1 MKTPFNFCCLLN
13 VHMLPRNS
21 TAIYTDL
28 PEVPSYLPVYVIY
41 ISEETFV
48 LMENVLIKKNNA
60 RKEKTELQ
68 ESVRIFIFVAYYI
81 LRTFKFYL

>member
-1 MKTPFNFCCLLN
+1 MKTPFNFCCLPD

-21 TAIYTDL
+21 TAIYTGL
-28 PEVPSYLPVYVIY
+28 PKVPSYLPAFVMY
-41 ISEETFV
+41 ISKETFV
-48 LMENVLIKKNNA
+48 LVENVLIKESNV

-81 LRTFKFYL
+81 LRSFKFYL